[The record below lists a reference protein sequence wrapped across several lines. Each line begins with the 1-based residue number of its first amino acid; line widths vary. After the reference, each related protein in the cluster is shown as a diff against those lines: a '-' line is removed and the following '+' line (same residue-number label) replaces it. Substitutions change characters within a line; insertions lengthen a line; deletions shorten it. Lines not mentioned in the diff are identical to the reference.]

1 MKKNYKDTDEI
12 ELRLFHNVLDHYW
25 LEWRFKEPRKFLFFK
40 INDKWKSI
48 RYYSPGIFTPDED
61 PNREY
66 SWYWRGF
73 HMGIRGEVEEYD
85 SLVKKVKTKED
96 LYKYFR
102 VKENLELY
110 ERHLEEHNKW
120 LEETNKNIEKYVK

>member
-12 ELRLFHNVLDHYW
+12 ELRLYPNISDHYW

-48 RYYSPGIFTPDED
+48 RYYSPGIFTPDDD

-66 SWYWRGF
+66 NWYWRGF
-73 HMGIRGEVEEYD
+73 HMGRNGEVEEYD
-85 SLVKKVKTKED
+85 NLIKKVKTKED
-96 LYKYFR
+96 LYKHFH

-110 ERHLEEHNKW
+110 ERHLKEHNKW